1 MKYAIFPQAYL
12 SVGEKFFIFDLQ
24 TCEAN
29 IMAKGAKILVI
40 DDSNTNV
47 VLLDVVLQKEGY
59 EVITASSARE
69 ALAYL
74 EKDKPDLILL
84 DILMPQT
91 NGLELLEKIRQEPK
105 LADLPVIMITAV
117 GNENYKEKAQKLG
130 AVDYFEKPIDVTQ
143 VIKKIKSVL

>member
-1 MKYAIFPQAYL
+1 
-12 SVGEKFFIFDLQ
+12 
-24 TCEAN
+24 
-29 IMAKGAKILVI
+29 MAKGAKILVI

-59 EVITASSARE
+59 DVITASSARE

-91 NGLELLEKIRQEPK
+91 NGLELLEKIRQEPQM
-105 LADLPVIMITAV
+105 ADLPVIMITAV
-117 GNENYKEKAQKLG
+117 GNDNYKEKAQELG

-143 VIKKIKSVL
+143 VIKKIKSVLSTHTS